1 VYLDACHAAYLNAI
15 ALKDDATLLC
25 RHRRYARAAAL
36 AVTGLEE
43 GGKALILWL
52 LGLGRV
58 RESHRG
64 RLLEAVRTRH
74 HVKQATALPLRLTGK
89 LIPVA
94 KRIKVRLPTRNARP
108 RN

>member
-36 AVTGLEE
+36 AVTGVEE
-43 GGKALILWL
+43 AGKALILWFV
-52 LGLGRV
+52 GLGRV

-74 HVKQATALPLRLTGK
+74 
-89 LIPVA
+89 
-94 KRIKVRLPTRNARP
+94 
-108 RN
+108 